1 MTSPHSDAIKPD
13 PDSLRNARVTVRDAK
28 DVWDSS
34 VYGLTDERCLS
45 QLAALRMGA
54 WDARDEKDDGP
65 EGSCQ
70 TPLGDVTTYLTRQSS
85 YVPYKSSGVTQYRAG
100 DDMCRL
106 AIDMVFCPEV
116 NSASAASP
124 LAAVALITAASV
136 RASLWDEHMTGA
148 ERGLSAVAAV
158 APKKGGEAYE
168 LIKEYSRQHTGRLDS
183 AVPMILRDFYASI
196 YAWQFIRCTDGEILD
211 LCGSTLCLT
220 TAIDY
225 VGASD
230 DPAGGG
236 YDAYIAAASEGVA
249 CLAGDAATQALRD
262 IVTADAFMMTKDVMA
277 EKSRAIVDTEEFIE
291 VSGGPVTPNEFLPAR
306 WWDAAMVPYHRL
318 VMSTMHYK
326 RLTDRLGTFSS
337 ADRCGKIKRAVDS
350 IIRYDEIVDAV
361 SDFSNKECFNEL
373 LVALAVRGSKAACGY
388 ANAVGRV
395 TDDALECD
403 CGASGHEEAA
413 ELAMGACLW
422 YLLAPRYMA
431 RRQLQGYAAA
441 GDVVR
446 NAYAWPAP
454 GARLRTVADI
464 CLQPGNALHTSD
476 WQPLWG
482 ETGTPTGASGQL
494 PLVDRLASRIVRRCL
509 VKNVGQEAM
518 RRSQV
523 AAGTV
528 LAHCNVLDDQRS
540 LRLLSEKW
548 CHLFE
553 TVVAGLPAGE
563 AVPGTATAELGAL
576 VSRIWR
582 HTVVGLADD
591 STDAVEGTDE
601 QLFIDVDRAV
611 RRTYLLTPAQ
621 GIAARRAFFGVT
633 TSAVELSGLGPYARL
648 SDGAAHIH
656 NRAEGRVA
664 S

>member
-1 MTSPHSDAIKPD
+1 
-13 PDSLRNARVTVRDAK
+13 VTVRDAE

-54 WDARDEKDDGP
+54 RDARDEKDNGP

-70 TPLGDVTTYLTRQSS
+70 TPLGDATTYLTRQSS
-85 YVPYKSSGVTQYRAG
+85 YVPYESSGVTRYPAG

-106 AIDMVFCPEV
+106 TIETVFRQEV
-116 NSASAASP
+116 DSASLASP
-124 LAAVALITAASV
+124 LAAAALITAASV
-136 RASLWDEHMTGA
+136 RAGLWAEHMDGA
-148 ERGLSAVAAV
+148 ERGLPAVVAV
-158 APKKGGEAYE
+158 APRKGGEAYE
-168 LIKEYSRQHTGRLDS
+168 LIKEYSRHQTVRKDS
-183 AVPMILRDFYASI
+183 AAPMVLRDFYSSI
-196 YAWQFIRCTDGEILD
+196 YAWQFIRCTDGGILD

-249 CLAGDAATQALRD
+249 CLTGDAATQALRD
-262 IVTADAFMMTKDVMA
+262 IVTADAFMITKDAMA
-277 EKSRAIVDTEEFIE
+277 EMSRAIVDTEEFIE
-291 VSGGPVTPNEFLPAR
+291 DSGGPVTPNEFLPAR

-318 VMSTMHYK
+318 VMSTLQYK
-326 RLTDRLGTFSS
+326 HLTDRLGTFRS

-350 IIRYDEIVDAV
+350 IIRYDEIVDAIF
-361 SDFSNKECFNEL
+361 DFSNRECFNEL
-373 LVALAVRGSKAACGY
+373 LVALAVSGSKAARGY
-388 ANAVGRV
+388 ANALGRV

-454 GARLRTVADI
+454 GARLRAVADI
-464 CLQPGNALHTSD
+464 FLQPGNALHAWD

-482 ETGTPTGASGQL
+482 DTGTPTGSDGQL
-494 PLVDRLASRIVRRCL
+494 PFAEWLASRIVRRCL
-509 VKNVGQEAM
+509 GENLGQEAT

-523 AAGTV
+523 AARTV
-528 LAHCNVLDDQRS
+528 LSDCDVLDDHRS

-553 TVVAGLPAGE
+553 TVVAGLPAD
-563 AVPGTATAELGAL
+563 AVVPGTTTAELRAL
-576 VSRIWR
+576 VGRIWR
-582 HTVVGLADD
+582 HTVIGPAGGP
-591 STDAVEGTDE
+591 TDAVEETDE
-601 QLFIDVDRAV
+601 RLFIDVDRAV

-621 GIAARRAFFGVT
+621 GIAVRRAFFGVT

-648 SDGAAHIH
+648 SNGAAHMH
-656 NRAEGRVA
+656 NRVEGAVA
-664 S
+664 P